1 MALRE
6 TDTRTRRRLLAS
18 IGTTLGAVAFAG
30 CTGTGG
36 DDSGEESP
44 MSGGDGRETEEGP
57 ADGEQPGNGGDTD
70 PSNES
75 GGDSDPSDGGGD
87 ESDCAGESVHESYD
101 ETAVTVTTPA
111 GEQLGSVTAAIAE
124 TTETQRIGLSEV
136 DCLPPD
142 RGMLFVYERNQSL
155 GFWMRNME
163 IGIDIVHIDSE
174 GVITSI
180 QHAEAPAADEDG
192 TEERHQYPGTG
203 QFVLEVNYNWTTE
216 HGVEVG
222 DIVTFDL

>member
-18 IGTTLGAVAFAG
+18 IGATLGAVALAG

-44 MSGGDGRETEEGP
+44 VSSGDSRETEEGP

-70 PSNES
+70 PSNGS

-87 ESDCAGESVHESYD
+87 ESDCAGGSVHESYD

-111 GEQLGSVTAAIAE
+111 GEQLGSVTAAIAA

-216 HGVEVG
+216 HGVEAG

>member
-6 TDTRTRRRLLAS
+6 TNTRTRRRLLTS
-18 IGTTLGAVAFAG
+18 IGTTLGAVALAG

-44 MSGGDGRETEEGP
+44 VSGGD
-57 ADGEQPGNGGDTD
+57 NGGDD
-70 PSNES
+70 SGEESPVS
-75 GGDSDPSDGGGD
+75 GGDNGD
-87 ESDCAGESVHESYD
+87 ESDCAGGSVHESYD

-124 TTETQRIGLSEV
+124 TTETQRVGLSEV

-155 GFWMRNME
+155 GFWMRNMA

-216 HGVEVG
+216 HGVEAG
-222 DIVTFDL
+222 DIVTFEL